1 MKTSSLL
8 IDDLPLQLLPRLAV
22 KIGLNEAVILQ
33 QIHFLLKMAK
43 GGREI
48 SGHKWVWNTI
58 EAWRSECFPF
68 FSTRTIERAIKNLED
83 KKLLLSCQPDG
94 RMSRKKY
101 YRVNY
106 DALERLNREPAKMA
120 ESIPTKRRVPH
131 PDKMAAS
138 KTETTSDTSGTETSR
153 KEGKC
158 SIASSVCI
166 PSEPDVLKYITDN
179 RIPIQTAR
187 SWWNINSKNKWKIKG
202 KFKIHDWRK
211 SLSAYAA
218 VFKPRT
224 HDKLPTSEL
233 EQFADDE
240 GVDADVYG
248 NWLDWGNRNGWT
260 RKNPITGEKE
270 PVFDLKASLLAFDQ
284 HIQDS
289 KAY

>member
-138 KTETTSDTSGTETSR
+138 KTETTSENSGTENTLSKGTAVASQPDDNVNFDSTWKPNSDSKEQKLAKLRPPENYPTERQFDYWLQENGVDHIINFRDDLYRDLCLR
-153 KEGKC
+153 KWHHWYPKSG
-158 SIASSVCI
+158 
-166 PSEPDVLKYITDN
+166 
-179 RIPIQTAR
+179 
-187 SWWNINSKNKWKIKG
+187 KWKPIA
-202 KFKIHDWRK
+202 DWRK
-211 SLSAYAA
+211 YVL
-218 VFKPRT
+218 
-224 HDKLPTSEL
+224 KLNEKM
-233 EQFADDE
+233 DE
-240 GVDADVYG
+240 AHSQ
-248 NWLDWGNRNGWT
+248 R
-260 RKNPITGEKE
+260 R
-270 PVFDLKASLLAFDQ
+270 
-284 HIQDS
+284 
-289 KAY
+289 